1 MSRTSAANVQQFK
14 AILKDHKK
22 HSNTANIAN
31 RLQTSNVPIQNGS
44 KWQNAT
50 ALLFC
55 IIVPLPWI
63 MWISQIQRRTRH
75 VCTEMVKTSLLSS
88 CCKLQVPLKVPCNA
102 EFVFAIVACILKL
115 ILGSHRLEIKM
126 CSSFFMLVFI
136 VYTSFNVHFL
146 SFIAHMLLLFVFYFH
161 VYSCFIICI
170 CSWISCVLQH

>member
-1 MSRTSAANVQQFK
+1 MCLYKMDRNGKMLPRCYFASSSLYLASCGS
-14 AILKDHKK
+14 LK
-22 HSNTANIAN
+22 SNAE
-31 RLQTSNVPIQNGS
+31 P
-44 KWQNAT
+44 
-50 ALLFC
+50 
-55 IIVPLPWI
+55 
-63 MWISQIQRRTRH
+63 RH

-136 VYTSFNVHFL
+136 VYTLFNGHFL
-146 SFIAHMLLLFVFYFH
+146 SFIAHILLLCVCYFH